1 MTDQAKAGR
10 LTAITEV
17 LTAGGS
23 EALAGVQALVREME
37 ATDPGSVERLR
48 AGLAQRYI
56 VQRLSAFARR

>member
-23 EALAGVQALVREME
+23 EALVGVQALVREME
-37 ATDPGSVERLR
+37 ATDPDGLERLR
-48 AGLAQRYI
+48 ANLAQRHL
-56 VQRLSAFARR
+56 VQGLSAFARR